1 MYLLKMFWNKN
12 CLISLF
18 WSCVGKFCKVNYNGK
33 RKRNTFSWNFYETKR
48 EKHTQI
54 PIQIVFKL
62 LRLQVD
68 AVRWAKV
75 IILKFSRGKGAGKVD
90 RERVLLIPSA
100 AGCTCPWHLSLIR
113 ATGYRTSRT
122 SWRSRARTTT
132 CHRLRQPMSENAIR
146 WLAAPAAC
154 CNRNCFSPGLAWPVF
169 SLRPAGFIQDLSHS
183 HLDFWRYIWLK
194 TDVCR
199 FAAKWIFHWLLT
211 QSNHLAFCL

>member
-75 IILKFSRGKGAGKVD
+75 IILKFSRGKGAEKVD

-100 AGCTCPWHLSLIR
+100 AGCWVHMPLTFKLDTSHWLQDEQDELEEQGKNNNVPPFEAANVRERHSLIGCAR
-113 ATGYRTSRT
+113 CMLQSELFFAWPGLARVFVTSCRI
-122 SWRSRARTTT
+122 SPGLVA
-132 CHRLRQPMSENAIR
+132 
-146 WLAAPAAC
+146 
-154 CNRNCFSPGLAWPVF
+154 FSPGLLALHLIEDW
-169 SLRPAGFIQDLSHS
+169 RLS
-183 HLDFWRYIWLK
+183 FR
-194 TDVCR
+194 C
-199 FAAKWIFHWLLT
+199 
-211 QSNHLAFCL
+211 